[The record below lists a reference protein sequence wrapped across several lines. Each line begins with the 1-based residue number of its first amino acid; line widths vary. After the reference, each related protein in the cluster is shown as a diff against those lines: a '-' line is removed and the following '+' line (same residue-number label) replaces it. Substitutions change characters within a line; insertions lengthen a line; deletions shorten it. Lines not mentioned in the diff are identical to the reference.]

1 MYLLIVTDP
10 IFQLLFHPT
19 LLISLC
25 LILFSL
31 VTPHLK
37 HRIMKG
43 MEILDRDDLLK
54 WGRRETRGQEKKLKK
69 DSYRRD
75 LKKNSFP
82 YRVID
87 VWNKLNGETLLPL
100 IHYYNHSHQP
110 AEILLLQ
117 ATSLFSSLSRMIQK
131 QNILRA
137 QLMNRPAPDI
147 GPI

>member
-1 MYLLIVTDP
+1 M
-10 IFQLLFHPT
+10 Q
-19 LLISLC
+19 
-25 LILFSL
+25 
-31 VTPHLK
+31 
-37 HRIMKG
+37 
-43 MEILDRDDLLK
+43 
-54 WGRRETRGQEKKLKK
+54 
-69 DSYRRD
+69 
-75 LKKNSFP
+75 
-82 YRVID
+82 
-87 VWNKLNGETLLPL
+87 LLPL